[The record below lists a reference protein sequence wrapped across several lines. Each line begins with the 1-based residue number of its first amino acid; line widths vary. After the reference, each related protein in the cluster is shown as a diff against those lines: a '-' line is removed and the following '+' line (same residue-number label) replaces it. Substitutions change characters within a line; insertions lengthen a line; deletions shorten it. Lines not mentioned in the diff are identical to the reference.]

1 VRLGNDGGRQSPRG
15 LGARV
20 DSTAVGGEEEAS
32 MTHVHGSRRKS
43 LRRELAMLRRFAM
56 TGLRSSLPLLLGAL
70 FALAATAATAET
82 PKRGGILTYM
92 IPADSGP
99 SLDGHRETTY
109 AVVHATA
116 PFYSVL
122 IRVNPENPAS
132 TSDFACDL
140 CTEMPQVTDDGRT
153 YTFKIRKGVTF
164 HDGSPLTAE
173 DVAASWRKIIYPQPG
188 VASARQNNFVMV
200 DSVTAPDDATLVIK
214 LKFATLSFLP
224 ALADPFAY
232 IYAKKILDQDM
243 HWYEKNIMGSGPFKL
258 VDYQIGQSI
267 KGERNLSYYHAG
279 QPYLDGFVAIFAPKQ
294 SVRTEA
300 IRADRAALEFRSLPP
315 SARDQLVKELGDKI
329 QVQESDWNCGNVVT
343 PNHQKKPFDDVRVR
357 KALFLAIDQWKG
369 AEALSKI
376 AIIKTVGSIVFPGSP
391 LAATKDELQQM
402 IGYWPDIEKSRA
414 EARRLLQEAG
424 QQNLAFELL
433 NRNVDQPYKIV
444 GTWLVDEWSK
454 IGIKATQRVVPTGPW
469 FDAMRSGDFTVA
481 LQANCQNV
489 VNPIADVGRWLPHE
503 VHRENFGYFSD
514 PEEIKIYDKLLR
526 ETDAAKARVLMRQFD
541 THINEQAHQ
550 LMVTWWRRIVPMHAY
565 VKGWKISPSHY
576 LNQDLAN
583 IWLDK

>member
-1 VRLGNDGGRQSPRG
+1 MRIAQTGPGPVSIAVSTHYLHSSIG
-15 LGARV
+15 L
-20 DSTAVGGEEEAS
+20 
-32 MTHVHGSRRKS
+32 RRKFA
-43 LRRELAMLRRFAM
+43 RCVARATTPMLR
-56 TGLRSSLPLLLGAL
+56 PC
-70 FALAATAATAET
+70 LAALLMAFLAFVANGAVAET

-92 IPADSGP
+92 IPADGGP

-109 AVVHATA
+109 AVLHATA

-122 IRVNPENPAS
+122 IRVDPENPSS
-132 TSDFACDL
+132 TSDFVCDL
-140 CTEMPQVTDDGRT
+140 CTEMPQPTDEGRT
-153 YTFKIRKGVTF
+153 YTFQIRKGVRF

-173 DVAASWRKIIYPQPG
+173 DVAASWNKIVHPPPG

-200 DSVTAPDDATLVIK
+200 DSITAPDAATVVIK

-224 ALADPFAY
+224 ALADPYAY
-232 IYAKKILDQDM
+232 VYAKKILDQDM

-258 VDYQIGQSI
+258 VDYQIGQAI
-267 KGERNLSYYHAG
+267 KGERNPSYYHPG

-402 IGYWPDIEKSRA
+402 VGYWPDIDKSRA

-424 QQNLAFELL
+424 QTNLTFELL

-454 IGIKATQRVVPTGPW
+454 VGIKATQRVVPTGPW
-469 FDAMRSGDFTVA
+469 IDAMRSGDFSVA
-481 LQANCQNV
+481 LEANCQNV

-503 VHRENFGYFSD
+503 VYRENYGYFSD
-514 PEEIKIYDKLLR
+514 PEEIAIYDRLLK
-526 ETDAAKARVLMRQFD
+526 ETDAAKARVLMRQFEQR
-541 THINEQAHQ
+541 INAEAHQ
-550 LMVTWWRRIVPMHAY
+550 LMVTWWRRIVPMRAY